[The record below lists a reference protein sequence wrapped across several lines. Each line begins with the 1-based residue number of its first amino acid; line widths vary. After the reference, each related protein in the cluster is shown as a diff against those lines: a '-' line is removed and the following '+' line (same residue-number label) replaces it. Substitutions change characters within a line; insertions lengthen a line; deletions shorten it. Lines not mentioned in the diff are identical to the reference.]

1 MQLKYEKRRFISKI
15 NTQNK
20 SKYVKTAIN
29 DNNIFPP
36 NLKKKNDS
44 QNFQLNNDNILFSEE
59 RNVKPKNYMVNL
71 RNPNNQAYKKYSNI
85 NLSGSFNSMDKKTVE
100 VPDKSYLRN
109 YYISRQRAR
118 PENIKK
124 ILNNSAPKINRSNID
139 LMKTNMY
146 AKEENSDLSKLERQH
161 LNSIKISNNVNK
173 KNINDFDNMFSKN
186 ISLLKPS
193 KNNYIDN
200 NRKTRYI
207 RKQIQNLYNDE
218 DDNEEGFFNDFE
230 NNPLNF
236 NKSVRYEN
244 NSDYNIESYTD
255 RYRYNLEKQNNNNY
269 NDKYINNDINYKN
282 INDYN
287 NNSMKYSYG
296 LNQYSQNRYLNNFQ
310 ISRGWFS
317 IEDEKKGSI
326 GSRFDGNMNKEKNN
340 NLENIRQYPGNS
352 FYIKGNKNIN
362 SLTISDLNNEFENNS
377 YNNKNLINNQ
387 QGEEELNENFELKL
401 KEGFSRIKEEKNI
414 IIKENNKLKEKMNI
428 IDYENQMLRENNY
441 KLNEELKNLKREFS
455 YYNKSQRI
463 SNNIN
468 KNDTGYYNKNELDNL
483 KEENTKIKNEKYSLL
498 SKAKLME
505 EQNMKL
511 KEEINN
517 LKKENEIKNNQFN
530 LLNKE
535 LSKLNEDINE
545 EFKTSKI
552 NLEKLNE
559 DFIALGKENK
569 KFKENLELLEEE
581 KEIELSQKQ
590 KLQKENQELKL
601 QQDKLNEQID
611 FLQEENN
618 ELENTGN
625 IQEEYDRL
633 YEEYDNFKK
642 TEMDKYN
649 ILLEEKNKLSEELN
663 ILKNKGD
670 KNYINNLN
678 KKEVVILK
686 DSKGTKNNEINN
698 NEKEENKDVKK
709 LGFLDKIKNAKK
721 SEKEKSKEKKNFNES
736 NNKFH

>member
-296 LNQYSQNRYLNNFQ
+296 LNQNSQNRYLNNFQ

-326 GSRFDGNMNKEKNN
+326 GSRFDDNMNKEKN

-387 QGEEELNENFELKL
+387 QGDEELNENFELKL

-721 SEKEKSKEKKNFNES
+721 SEKKKSKEKKNFNES

>member
-85 NLSGSFNSMDKKTVE
+85 NLSGSFNSMDKKTLE

-296 LNQYSQNRYLNNFQ
+296 LNQNSKNRYLNNFQ

>member
-36 NLKKKNDS
+36 NLKKKTDS

-124 ILNNSAPKINRSNID
+124 ILNNSAPKINRSNIEF
-139 LMKTNMY
+139 MKTNMY
-146 AKEENSDLSKLERQH
+146 GKEENSDLSKLERQH

-200 NRKTRYI
+200 SRKTRYI

-296 LNQYSQNRYLNNFQ
+296 LNQNSQNRYLNNFQ

-317 IEDEKKGSI
+317 IEDEKKGFI
-326 GSRFDGNMNKEKNN
+326 GSRFDDNMNKEKN

-463 SNNIN
+463 TNNIN

-678 KKEVVILK
+678 KKEVVYLK
-686 DSKGTKNNEINN
+686 DSKGTKNNEFNS

>member
-85 NLSGSFNSMDKKTVE
+85 NLSGSFNSMDKKTLE

-218 DDNEEGFFNDFE
+218 DDNEGGFFNDFE

-296 LNQYSQNRYLNNFQ
+296 LNQYSQNRNLNNFQ

-362 SLTISDLNNEFENNS
+362 SLTLSDLNNEFENNS

-387 QGEEELNENFELKL
+387 QGDEELNENFELKL

-663 ILKNKGD
+663 TLKNKGD

>member
-85 NLSGSFNSMDKKTVE
+85 NLSGSFNSMDKKTLE

-296 LNQYSQNRYLNNFQ
+296 LNQYSKNRYLNNFQ

-463 SNNIN
+463 TNNIN

-581 KEIELSQKQ
+581 KEIELSHKQ

>member
-663 ILKNKGD
+663 TLKNKGD

>member
-296 LNQYSQNRYLNNFQ
+296 LNQNSQNRYLNNFQ

-387 QGEEELNENFELKL
+387 QGDEELNENFELKL

-463 SNNIN
+463 TNNIN

>member
-44 QNFQLNNDNILFSEE
+44 QNFQINNDNILFSEE
-59 RNVKPKNYMVNL
+59 RNLKPKNYMVNL

-85 NLSGSFNSMDKKTVE
+85 NLSGSFNSMDKKTLE

-124 ILNNSAPKINRSNID
+124 ILNNSAPKINHSNID

-146 AKEENSDLSKLERQH
+146 AKEENSDLSNLERQH

>member
-678 KKEVVILK
+678 KKEVVYLK
-686 DSKGTKNNEINN
+686 DSKGTKNNEFNS

-721 SEKEKSKEKKNFNES
+721 NEKEKSKEKKNFNES

>member
-59 RNVKPKNYMVNL
+59 RNLKPKNYMVNL

-85 NLSGSFNSMDKKTVE
+85 NLSGSFNSMDKKTLE

-387 QGEEELNENFELKL
+387 PGEEELNENFELKL

-463 SNNIN
+463 TNNIN
-468 KNDTGYYNKNELDNL
+468 KNDTGYYYKNELDNL

>member
-59 RNVKPKNYMVNL
+59 RNLKPKNYMVNL

-255 RYRYNLEKQNNNNY
+255 RYRYNFEKQNNNNY
-269 NDKYINNDINYKN
+269 NDKYNNNDINYKN

-296 LNQYSQNRYLNNFQ
+296 LNQNSQNRYLNNFQ

-387 QGEEELNENFELKL
+387 QGDEELNENFELKL

>member
-124 ILNNSAPKINRSNID
+124 ILNNSAPKINHSNID

-296 LNQYSQNRYLNNFQ
+296 LNQNSKNRYLNNFQ

-678 KKEVVILK
+678 KKEVVYLK
-686 DSKGTKNNEINN
+686 DSKGTKNNEFNS

>member
-44 QNFQLNNDNILFSEE
+44 QNFQINNDNILFSEE
-59 RNVKPKNYMVNL
+59 RNLKPKNYMVNL

-124 ILNNSAPKINRSNID
+124 ILNNSAPKINHSNID

-146 AKEENSDLSKLERQH
+146 AKEENSDLSNLERQH

>member
-296 LNQYSQNRYLNNFQ
+296 LNQYSKNRYLNNFQ

-678 KKEVVILK
+678 KKEVVYLK
-686 DSKGTKNNEINN
+686 DSKGTKNNEFNS

>member
-161 LNSIKISNNVNK
+161 LNSIKISKNVNK

-296 LNQYSQNRYLNNFQ
+296 LNQYSKNRYLNNFQ

-326 GSRFDGNMNKEKNN
+326 GSRFDGNMNKEKN

-387 QGEEELNENFELKL
+387 QGDEELNENFELKL

>member
-29 DNNIFPP
+29 NNNIFPP

>member
-296 LNQYSQNRYLNNFQ
+296 LNQNSQNRYLNNFQ